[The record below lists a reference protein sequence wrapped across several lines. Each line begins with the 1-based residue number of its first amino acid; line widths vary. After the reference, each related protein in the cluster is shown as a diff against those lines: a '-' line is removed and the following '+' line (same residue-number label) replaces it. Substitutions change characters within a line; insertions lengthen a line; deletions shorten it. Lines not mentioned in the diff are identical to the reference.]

1 MPSPEGADSLLAQGE
16 EVSVKY
22 VIAALAVPLV
32 IAVLALAGSDSSNAA
47 SSGTTSGVFVQCL
60 NIGEA
65 LAEGAPEC
73 GVEVPLESTN
83 SVATLFNTGT
93 RLTVNIVDR
102 HLEANNAYTVWW
114 IIFNDPSGCVDGC
127 GGPDIFAELATA
139 NAIVV
144 NATGGVSSSLGNLV
158 VTAWIDAS
166 GATSGSGEVFAGDLA
181 TLDIANAVVHMVIRS
196 HGPASSDADILAKQ
210 IGTLAGGC
218 TGAFGVIDPD
228 GDHLFPCWDPHA
240 IVFAE

>member
-1 MPSPEGADSLLAQGE
+1 M
-16 EVSVKY
+16 KY
-22 VIAALAVPLV
+22 LVAALAVPLLLV
-32 IAVLALAGSDSSNAA
+32 VLALASSDSTNAA
-47 SSGTTSGVFVQCL
+47 SSGTTSGAFAQCL

-73 GVEVPLESTN
+73 GVEVRLESTN

-166 GATSGSGEVFAGDLA
+166 GATSGSGQILAGDPT
-181 TLDIANAVVHMVIRS
+181 TLDIANAQVHVVIRS
-196 HGPASSDADILAKQ
+196 HGPASSDATILAKQ
-210 IGTLAGGC
+210 TSTVGG
-218 TGAFGVIDPD
+218 G
-228 GDHLFPCWDPHA
+228 
-240 IVFAE
+240 